1 MAPGTPLGPRLVLAS
16 ASVGRRNLLLASGI
30 RATIIVSD
38 VDEREVEQSSGLP
51 SDDAEAVT
59 LLLARAK
66 AQDVAARILAGEI
79 PAEAKADLGGPPS
92 PDTPVLV
99 VAADSMLLFAGR
111 TLGKADDAQEVRTRW
126 AAFAGQWADLVT
138 GHVVVELPSRR
149 TVSAAITTRIRAG
162 LPTPQELED
171 YIASG
176 EPLQVAGSAT
186 IDGLGAAF
194 LAGIDGDPSN
204 VVGLSLP
211 NLRLLLA
218 ELGVRW
224 TSLWDPQLTRPTGSP
239 PDWLPGQ

>member
-1 MAPGTPLGPRLVLAS
+1 VASGTPLGPRLVLAS

-30 RATIIVSD
+30 RATVIVSD
-38 VDEREVEQSSGLP
+38 VDERELEQSSGLP
-51 SDDAEAVT
+51 DGDANGIT

-66 AQDVAARILAGEI
+66 AEDVAARIMSAGTT
-79 PAEAKADLGGPPS
+79 PEARADLGGPPS
-92 PDTPVLV
+92 VGAPVLV
-99 VAADSMLLFAGR
+99 VGADSMLAFGGR
-111 TLGKADDAQEVRTRW
+111 VLGKAADAQDVRARW
-126 AAFAGQWADLVT
+126 AAFAGHWADLVT
-138 GHVVVELPSRR
+138 GHVVVELPSGR

-162 LPTPQELED
+162 VPTPEELED

-194 LAGIDGDPSN
+194 LTGIEGDPSN

-224 TSLWDPQLTRPTGSP
+224 TSLWDPQLSRPTAIP
-239 PDWLPGQ
+239 PG